1 MKRIGNL
8 YDEVFSIENLR
19 EAHQRAR
26 KGKGWYAE
34 VIAVDN
40 DLDNKLEELS
50 KMMKEHRY
58 RTSEYTIFKKKEG
71 KKVREI
77 CKLPYYPDRI
87 AQWAVMLVIEKYLT
101 KNLIIDTY
109 SAIKG
114 RGIHKGLKKIKECI
128 LNDAE
133 GTKYCLKMDVHH
145 YYASINHDILKATF
159 ARLFK
164 DPDLLW
170 LIGEI
175 IDSTPGDTG
184 IPIGNYLSQWS
195 GNIYLSR
202 LDHWLKEVKHVKYY
216 FRYMDDM
223 IILCDSKE
231 TLHQLRKDISEYLET
246 NLKLELK
253 SNWQVFPTLVRGI
266 DFLGYRVFRDYVLL
280 RQSIADKFKSTMLKI
295 KHKVVTGKPIT
306 YHDFCSANSYKGW
319 LKHCD
324 SWRIRLKYLVP
335 IQPSLDDYYRKE
347 IKNHGTKTNRLSG
360 PVYCQA

>member
-1 MKRIGNL
+1 MKRVGNL
-8 YDEVFSIENLR
+8 YEEICSIENLR
-19 EAHQRAR
+19 LAHQHAR

-50 KMMKEHRY
+50 RMMKEHLY
-58 RTSEYTIFKKKEG
+58 KTSEYTMFKRREG

-87 AQWAVMLVIEKYLT
+87 AQWAIMLVIEKYLT
-101 KNLIIDTY
+101 KNLIVDTY
-109 SAIKG
+109 SAIKK
-114 RGIHKGLKKIKECI
+114 RGIHKGLAKIKNCI
-128 LNDAE
+128 INDKE

-145 YYASINHDILKATF
+145 YYANINHDILKETY
-159 ARLFK
+159 ARIFK

-170 LIGEI
+170 ILGEI

-184 IPIGNYLSQWS
+184 IPIGNYISQWS

-202 LDHWLKEVKHVKYY
+202 LDHWLKEEKHVKYY

-231 TLHQLRKDISEYLET
+231 ELHQLRKEISEYLAV

-253 SNWQVFPTLVRGI
+253 SNWQVAPVDVRGV
-266 DFLGYRVFRDYVLL
+266 DFLGYRVFRNYVLL
-280 RQSIADKFKSTMLKI
+280 RQAIATKFKSKMTEIKNKI
-295 KHKVVTGKPIT
+295 DTGKAIT
-306 YHDFCSANSYKGW
+306 FHDFCSANSYKGW
-319 LKHCD
+319 LQHCN
-324 SWRIRLKYLVP
+324 SWRLKLKYLVP

-347 IKNHGTKTNRLSG
+347 INNHGTKTNLLRS
-360 PVYCQA
+360 PVYCLT

>member
-8 YDEVFSIENLR
+8 YDEVCSIENLR

-164 DPDLLW
+164 DPDLL
-170 LIGEI
+170 
-175 IDSTPGDTG
+175 
-184 IPIGNYLSQWS
+184 
-195 GNIYLSR
+195 
-202 LDHWLKEVKHVKYY
+202 
-216 FRYMDDM
+216 
-223 IILCDSKE
+223 
-231 TLHQLRKDISEYLET
+231 
-246 NLKLELK
+246 
-253 SNWQVFPTLVRGI
+253 
-266 DFLGYRVFRDYVLL
+266 
-280 RQSIADKFKSTMLKI
+280 
-295 KHKVVTGKPIT
+295 
-306 YHDFCSANSYKGW
+306 
-319 LKHCD
+319 
-324 SWRIRLKYLVP
+324 
-335 IQPSLDDYYRKE
+335 
-347 IKNHGTKTNRLSG
+347 
-360 PVYCQA
+360 